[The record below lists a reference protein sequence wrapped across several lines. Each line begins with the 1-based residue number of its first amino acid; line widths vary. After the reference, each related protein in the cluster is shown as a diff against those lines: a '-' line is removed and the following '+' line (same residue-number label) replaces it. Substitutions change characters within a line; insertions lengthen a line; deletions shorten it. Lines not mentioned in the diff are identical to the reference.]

1 MRMLLLK
8 LKWIIENFGLFCCT
22 ENACSLSE
30 DSVFV
35 GQTEDECGTMEA

>member
-8 LKWIIENFGLFCCT
+8 LKWIMESFGLFSCT

-35 GQTEDECGTMEA
+35 EQTEDECGAIEA

>member
-1 MRMLLLK
+1 ML
-8 LKWIIENFGLFCCT
+8 FSCA

-35 GQTEDECGTMEA
+35 EQTEEECGAMEA